1 MGLGG
6 GHGAVVALA
15 VELLD
20 LVLLCKGTSNAEG
33 AVEGGVVAAVGFF
46 PTLH

>member
-20 LVLLCKGTSNAEG
+20 LVFLCEGAPDAEG
-33 AVEGGVVAAVGFF
+33 AVEGGVVAAVCFF
-46 PTLH
+46 PALH